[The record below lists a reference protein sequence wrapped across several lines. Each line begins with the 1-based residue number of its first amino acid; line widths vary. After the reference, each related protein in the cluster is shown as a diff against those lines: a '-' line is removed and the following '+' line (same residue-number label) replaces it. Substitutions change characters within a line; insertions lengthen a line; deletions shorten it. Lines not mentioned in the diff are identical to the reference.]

1 MDLGSGGGIDCFIAA
16 KATGPEG
23 EVIGVDM
30 TSEMLELARENAAKL
45 GTSNVVFKAGRIEAI
60 PQPDSSVDLVISNCV
75 IALVE
80 NKPAVFT
87 EINRILRPGGRFIIS
102 DVVTESPLPAAVRES
117 AKEWVECVGG
127 AELKDNY
134 LRFISETGFEN
145 VEILKEVPFIETDE
159 GTEDYSSLLSLTVR
173 AYKPL

>member
-1 MDLGSGGGIDCFIAA
+1 MLSCLKDNYPSFYIRNGLYPFFLCGCGSYNH
-16 KATGPEG
+16 
-23 EVIGVDM
+23 V
-30 TSEMLELARENAAKL
+30 
-45 GTSNVVFKAGRIEAI
+45 
-60 PQPDSSVDLVISNCV
+60 LVISNCV
-75 IALVE
+75 IALVKT
-80 NKPAVFT
+80 NPRYLS
-87 EINRILRPGGRFIIS
+87 EIRPKASVPEAGYSSTLLSLTVRR
-102 DVVTESPLPAAVRES
+102 PLPAAVRES

-134 LRFISETGFEN
+134 LRFISETGFED

>member
-1 MDLGSGGGIDCFIAA
+1 MECVGGA
-16 KATGPEG
+16 
-23 EVIGVDM
+23 
-30 TSEMLELARENAAKL
+30 ELKDNYL
-45 GTSNVVFKAGRIEAI
+45 
-60 PQPDSSVDLVISNCV
+60 
-75 IALVE
+75 
-80 NKPAVFT
+80 
-87 EINRILRPGGRFIIS
+87 RFIS
-102 DVVTESPLPAAVRES
+102 ETGFEDVEILKAVPFIETDEGTEDYSSLLSLTVRRPLPAAVRES

-134 LRFISETGFEN
+134 LRFISETGFED